1 MNNTASILLLAFL
14 ALTFIQLMAENLGL
28 GSCWIQLKERK
39 TKDGIDSETYVKD
52 LVGIEKNL
60 RVEALV
66 SIGYS
71 DEIKEARTKENLDYN
86 KVTWKK

>member
-1 MNNTASILLLAFL
+1 
-14 ALTFIQLMAENLGL
+14 
-28 GSCWIQLKERK
+28 
-39 TKDGIDSETYVKD
+39 